1 MGRYDILPVS
11 TLHPV
16 LLFNQVNDNIAAFSL
31 FPLFILSFW
40 WLFQPMLATQTS
52 THTLTHSHKS
62 LGYRLTMTRSPC
74 MLHPSYPGCPCWPCC
89 SLHCCSWKRH
99 LALYGWYVI
108 QHSDCILQW
117 YSITQ
122 LVKWDKNKSKAL
134 PNSKIPEGTST
145 VFKWTAIYWDWAIT
159 SSCSGTRGVSAGINT
174 LLFLLLL
181 LEHQVPPS
189 PPSSQT
195 G

>member
-1 MGRYDILPVS
+1 MIVSAHASHTHTHTHTHTLPHIS
-11 TLHPV
+11 RLPTNNDPKSLHVTPFV
-16 LLFNQVNDNIAAFSL
+16 
-31 FPLFILSFW
+31 P
-40 WLFQPMLATQTS
+40 WLPMLAMLLT
-52 THTLTHSHKS
+52 TLLLMEET
-62 LGYRLTMTRSPC
+62 
-74 MLHPSYPGCPCWPCC
+74 PGFVWMV
-89 SLHCCSWKRH
+89 RD
-99 LALYGWYVI
+99 
-108 QHSDCILQW
+108 SDCILQW

-122 LVKWDKNKSKAL
+122 LVKWEKNKSKAL

-159 SSCSGTRGVSAGINT
+159 SSRSGTRGVSAGIYT